1 MFGPSAFYLCGRRG
15 EDFVCIDV
23 RSDISLSVQ
32 QLIRARP
39 NCLLLV
45 PAESSAVIMDIDL
58 YQDLKKNLRKTERG
72 RPRKLGKNLARS
84 HFIGKITFFLLFS
97 SSFIYIVPP
106 TDICDGNIL
115 YHKICNSSL
124 DFWLLLYDGQL

>member
-39 NCLLLV
+39 NCLLV
-45 PAESSAVIMDIDL
+45 PAENSAVIMDIDL
-58 YQDLKKNLRKTERG
+58 YQDLKKIYGKRKEEDRG
-72 RPRKLGKNLARS
+72 SWEK
-84 HFIGKITFFLLFS
+84 T
-97 SSFIYIVPP
+97 
-106 TDICDGNIL
+106 
-115 YHKICNSSL
+115 
-124 DFWLLLYDGQL
+124 